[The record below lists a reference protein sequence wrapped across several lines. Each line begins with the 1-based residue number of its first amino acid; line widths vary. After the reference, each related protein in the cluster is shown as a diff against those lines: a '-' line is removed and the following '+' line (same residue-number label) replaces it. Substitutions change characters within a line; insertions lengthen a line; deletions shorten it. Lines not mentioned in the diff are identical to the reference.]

1 MIELGYCRLR
11 PVAMPVL
18 AQPLLDWLR
27 QQGVDARLSSDDA
40 GGLHP
45 ALAFVHGVW
54 LMVPER
60 QRDQAELLA
69 QQFDRSLTL
78 IDHNFPDDGD
88 DDDDDGIDA
97 ADDGDAPVR
106 PPRR

>member
-1 MIELGYCRLR
+1 MIQAGYCRLR

-27 QQGVDARLSSDDA
+27 KHGVDARLSSDDA

-54 LMVPER
+54 LVVPES
-60 QRDQAELLA
+60 QRPQAEALA
-69 QQFDRSLTL
+69 AQFDRSLTL
-78 IDHNFPDDGD
+78 IDHSFPHDDED
-88 DDDDDGIDA
+88 DPA
-97 ADDGDAPVR
+97 
-106 PPRR
+106 